1 MMWGDE
7 VAKIVGGRLGVK
19 IEFKGSR
26 KSAFESVFDSKG
38 MSDEQILREVA
49 KRHEALREATL
60 RYHVQDST
68 SRGFK
73 KKVLAGLE

>member
-1 MMWGDE
+1 
-7 VAKIVGGRLGVK
+7 
-19 IEFKGSR
+19 
-26 KSAFESVFDSKG
+26 
-38 MSDEQILREVA
+38 MSDEQILREIA

-73 KKVLAGLE
+73 RKVLAGLE